1 MNKRPAADQQDYW
14 RRNLRCSALLL
25 LLWFVVT
32 FGSSYYAR
40 ELSQL
45 TLFGFP
51 LGYYMAAQGALLV
64 YLAIVGAYALYMER
78 LERAYGAGEDD
89 D

>member
-1 MNKRPAADQQDYW
+1 MILLDGILAFFAW
-14 RRNLRCSALLL
+14 RVRGALP
-25 LLWFVVT
+25 
-32 FGSSYYAR
+32 
-40 ELSQL
+40 QL